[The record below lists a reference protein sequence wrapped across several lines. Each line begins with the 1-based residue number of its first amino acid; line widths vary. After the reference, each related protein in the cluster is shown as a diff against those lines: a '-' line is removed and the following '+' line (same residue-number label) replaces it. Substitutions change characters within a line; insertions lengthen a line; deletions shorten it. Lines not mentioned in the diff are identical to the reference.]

1 MRILL
6 KSSSE
11 GERATV
17 DHDSGSRVGIST
29 GVWNPDHLVGSSIAP
44 GVAPTKVCWLLPAI
58 ISFAYS
64 FDGFVKNK

>member
-44 GVAPTKVCWLLPAI
+44 GVAPTKVC
-58 ISFAYS
+58 
-64 FDGFVKNK
+64 

>member
-6 KSSSE
+6 KNSSE

-29 GVWNPDHLVGSSIAP
+29 GVWNPDHLVGSSIAL
-44 GVAPTKVCWLLPAI
+44 VRSVVRHCSSREQLIL
-58 ISFAYS
+58 
-64 FDGFVKNK
+64 

>member
-29 GVWNPDHLVGSSIAP
+29 GAWNSDRFASSSI
-44 GVAPTKVCWLLPAI
+44 LL
-58 ISFAYS
+58 S
-64 FDGFVKNK
+64 VV